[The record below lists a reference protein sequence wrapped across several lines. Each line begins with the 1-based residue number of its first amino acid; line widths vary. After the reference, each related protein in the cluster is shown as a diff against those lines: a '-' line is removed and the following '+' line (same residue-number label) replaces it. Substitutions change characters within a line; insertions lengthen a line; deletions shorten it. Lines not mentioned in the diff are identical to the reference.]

1 MLKPRIRANLICWR
15 CGASAKVLAMPTGFT
30 IAMPTGFTIICDGC
44 HLRLVNGKT
53 REFLMDNYYRNFGPR
68 NTYWK
73 TIPRE
78 RWNYA

>member
-15 CGASAKVLAMPTGFT
+15 CRASAKVFATL
-30 IAMPTGFTIICDGC
+30 TGFTIICTSC
-44 HLRLVNGKT
+44 SLRLVNGKT